1 MVDPISDA
9 DRARALRWA
18 KIGLVL
24 LVGIS
29 TGLISV
35 QGDAPFEV
43 VVGSIVAGLV
53 VGAALVWYL
62 FPDSDSIAPASSR
75 RYRK

>member
-1 MVDPISDA
+1 MVDPISAA
-9 DRARALRWA
+9 DRARTLRWA

-35 QGDAPFEV
+35 QGDAPLEIIL
-43 VVGSIVAGLV
+43 GSVVAGLI
-53 VGAALVWYL
+53 VGSALVWYL
-62 FPDSDSIAPASSR
+62 FPDADAIAPASNR
-75 RYRK
+75 RYRE